1 MRMTPQRLAVGLVVL
16 LSVGFT
22 VAPVILMVRYGGPAA
37 AAVLS
42 IVLPAFFVPHF
53 RHVRAALRGAEPGGV
68 TVGLAVQTA
77 AAYAPMLLL
86 PNDAASWWWGA
97 PSILLG
103 SVLLR
108 LRPPLALGFLAPM
121 TAVHFAAA
129 WNAGMPGFK
138 ILYAFQSVTT
148 LFVTGF
154 VIYGVTRLV
163 VVSREL
169 AQARTEL
176 AEAAVLRE
184 RLRISRDLHD
194 GLGSSLTA
202 VALKGDLARRLVG
215 RDPAAAEAELA
226 ELVGVAREAA
236 QDVRQVARGYR
247 EMSLAGEVHR
257 AEALLEASG
266 VTCRTDLAG
275 VEVAR
280 EVDEALAWAV
290 REAVTNVVRHSR
302 ATTCSISTSAR
313 GGAVRLEVVNDRA
326 RGHAADGGG
335 LTGLRERA
343 SGLGGSVVAGRA
355 GDGFR
360 LVVELPAVPGARRG
374 RADEDRR
381 AHRGPEAATGDGDA
395 AAGGPETTTGE
406 AAVTT

>member
-1 MRMTPQRLAVGLVVL
+1 MRMTPQRLAVGLVAL
-16 LSVGFT
+16 ISLGYT
-22 VAPVILMVRYGGPAA
+22 VFPVIYISRYCGPVGI
-37 AAVLS
+37 AVLV
-42 IVLPAFFVPHF
+42 IGFPAFFVPHF
-53 RHVRAALRGAEPGGV
+53 RHIRAALRGAEPGGPS
-68 TVGLAVQTA
+68 VGLAVQALA
-77 AAYAPMLLL
+77 AFL
-86 PNDAASWWWGA
+86 PFAILPGQMGYWWTGM

-108 LRPPLALGFLAPM
+108 LRPPLALGCLAVLVPAVFALNWHYAYPEARV
-121 TAVHFAAA
+121 TA
-129 WNAGMPGFK
+129 
-138 ILYAFQSVTT
+138 AFYSLIT
-148 LFVTGF
+148 LAVTGF

-169 AQARTEL
+169 ARARTEL

-202 VALKGDLARRLVG
+202 VALKGDLARRLVR

-247 EMSLAGEVHR
+247 EMSLTGETHR
-257 AEALLEASG
+257 AVALLEASG
-266 VTCRTDLAG
+266 VSCRTDLAD
-275 VEVAR
+275 VEVSR
-280 EVDEALAWAV
+280 ETDEALAWAV
-290 REAVTNVVRHSR
+290 REAVTNVVRHSQ
-302 ATTCSISTSAR
+302 ATTCSISVSAH

-326 RGHAADGGG
+326 RGRAADGGG

-343 SGLGGSVVAGRA
+343 SGLGGSVVAERA

-360 LVVELPAVPGARRG
+360 LVMELPAVPGTPRRRADRSRWVRRG
-374 RADEDRR
+374 PD
-381 AHRGPEAATGDGDA
+381 AATGDGDV
-395 AAGGPETTTGE
+395 AAGDPETTTGD
-406 AAVTT
+406 AAVAT